1 MVRSLQISEFCK
13 TGSGTTPLRGKAEY
27 YQDGKYPWVKSGE
40 LRENIIYDTEEK
52 VTELALDKT
61 SLKLVPKG
69 AILLAMYGA
78 TVGRSALLG
87 IDATTNQAICH
98 IIPDPKVANTNY
110 LLRYLQYRVPTL
122 IYQAQG
128 GAQPNINQQ
137 IIKRQQIPLPP
148 MEEQRR
154 IAAILDKAD
163 ELRCKRRRALAR
175 LDDLLQSVFLEL
187 FGDPLN
193 PEQKENYVSLS
204 SFAEIIMGQS
214 PPGSSYNDRGE
225 GVPLLNGPTE
235 FGKRYPTEKQWTSEP
250 KRFSEAGD
258 ILFCVRG
265 ATAGRLNFGD
275 KKYCIGRG
283 VAAIRPKP
291 ELKSSRNF
299 LYIVLDRYYPYF
311 QNKGVGSTFINISR
325 SELSEVQVPNSSL
338 EDILMFQSVYEQISQ
353 VKENFESQQEKLDRL
368 FGSLQQRAFRG
379 EL

>member
-1 MVRSLQISEFCK
+1 MVRSLRISEFCK
-13 TGSGTTPLRGKAEY
+13 TGSGTTPLRRKTEY

-40 LRENIIYDTEEK
+40 LRENIILDTEEK
-52 VTELALDKT
+52 VTELALEKT

-87 IDATTNQAICH
+87 VDATTNQAICH
-98 IIPDPKVANTNY
+98 IIPDPNIANTNY
-110 LLRYLQYRVPTL
+110 LLRYLQYRVSTL
-122 IYQAQG
+122 IAQAKG

-137 IIKRQQIPLPP
+137 IIKRQPIPLPP
-148 MEEQRR
+148 LDEQRR

-163 ELRCKRRRALAR
+163 ELRQKRRRALAR
-175 LDDLLQSVFLEL
+175 LDDLLQSVFLEM

-193 PEQKENYVSLS
+193 PENKDNFVPLS

-214 PPGSSYNDRGE
+214 PPGSSYNDTGE

-235 FGKRYPTEKQWTSEP
+235 FGKRYPTEKQWTTKP
-250 KRFSEAGD
+250 KRFSQTGD

-265 ATAGRLNFGD
+265 ATAGRLNLSD
-275 KKYCIGRG
+275 KEYCIGRG
-283 VAAIRPKP
+283 VAAIRTKT
-291 ELKSSRNF
+291 EFKSSRSF
-299 LYIVLDRYYPYF
+299 LYVVLDRYYTYF
-311 QNKGVGSTFINISR
+311 QNKGVGSTFININR
-325 SELSEVQVPNSSL
+325 SELSDVQIPNASN
-338 EDILMFQSVYEQISQ
+338 EDIERFQTVYD
-353 VKENFESQQEKLDRL
+353 NFVEMKNAFEAQQRKLDAL